1 MKIPG
6 ARLDAFCKRP
16 DAGVRAVLV
25 YGPDAGLVR
34 ERADLLG
41 RSVLSD
47 LDDPFRVSV
56 LTGTAIV
63 ADPPRL
69 AEETAAQSLVGGRR
83 LVRVRDAG
91 DAAAPA
97 FDRIL
102 KDKTAGDTLVVA
114 EAGELRA
121 GSPLRKLFETAAAAA
136 AVPCYVDEGA
146 ALERVL
152 RETLARF
159 RVNLDGD
166 AAHWLAAHLGG
177 DRGVLRGEAEKL
189 ALYVGEGGRVT
200 VEDCIAVV
208 GDSAEI
214 ALDAVV
220 TATAG
225 GDRQRLERLLDRV
238 FAEGE
243 QPIRVLR
250 SLQRHYLRLLGLA
263 AAVEA
268 GSSPQAA
275 VDALKPKPHFKEA
288 PHLAAQAQRWSRR
301 RVAYAIS
308 RLADAEADC
317 KRSSFPPE
325 LICRRALDDLS
336 RVAAQRR

>member
-1 MKIPG
+1 MKVPN
-6 ARLDAFCKRP
+6 ARLDAFCKKP
-16 DAGVRAVLV
+16 DAGIRAVLV

-34 ERADLLG
+34 ERADQLG
-41 RSVLSD
+41 RSVLSE

-56 LTGTAIV
+56 LTGAAIV

-83 LVRVRDAG
+83 LVRVRETSDAS
-91 DAAAPA
+91 APA
-97 FDRIL
+97 FDRVL
-102 KDKTAGDTLVVA
+102 RDGASGDTLIVA

-121 GSPLRKLFETAAAAA
+121 TSPLRKLFEAAAAAA

-152 RETLARF
+152 RETLGRHN
-159 RVNLDGD
+159 VSLDSEAGR
-166 AAHWLAAHLGG
+166 WLAAHLGG
-177 DRGVLRGEAEKL
+177 DRGVLRGEADKL
-189 ALYVGEGGRVT
+189 ALYVGDGGRIT

-208 GDSAEI
+208 GDSIEI
-214 ALDAVV
+214 AMDAVV

-225 GDRQRLERLLDRV
+225 GDRARLERLLDRV

-243 QPIRVLR
+243 QPVRVLR
-250 SLQRHYLRLLGLA
+250 ALQRHYLRLFTLA

-268 GSSPQAA
+268 GASAQSA
-275 VDALKPKPHFKEA
+275 VESLRPRPHFKEA
-288 PHLAAQAQRWSRR
+288 PHLTQQVQRWSRR
-301 RVAYAIS
+301 RLTYALS

-317 KRSSFPPE
+317 KRSVFPAE
-325 LICRRALDDLS
+325 LVCRRALDDLS
-336 RVAAQRR
+336 RVAQRR

>member
-1 MKIPG
+1 MKIPS
-6 ARLDAFCKRP
+6 ARLDAFCRRP
-16 DAGVRAVLV
+16 DAAIRAVLV

-34 ERADLLG
+34 ERAALLG
-41 RSVLSD
+41 RSAVPD
-47 LDDPFRVSV
+47 PDDPFRVSV
-56 LTGTAIV
+56 LTGAAVV

-69 AEETAAQSLVGGRR
+69 AEEAAALSLIGGRR
-83 LVRVRDAG
+83 LVRVREATDAT
-91 DAAAPA
+91 APA
-97 FDRIL
+97 LERVLRDG
-102 KDKTAGDTLVVA
+102 ASGDTLIVV

-121 GSPLRKLFETAAAAA
+121 GSPLRKLFEGASAAA

-152 RETLARF
+152 RETLAQY
-159 RVNLDGD
+159 RVALDGE

-189 ALYVGEGGRVT
+189 ALFVGDGGRVS

-214 ALDAVV
+214 AIDAVV
-220 TATAG
+220 AATAG
-225 GDRQRLERLLDRV
+225 GDRRRLERLLDRV

-243 QPIRVLR
+243 APIRVLR
-250 SLQRHYLRLLGLA
+250 ALQRHFLRLLGLA

-268 GSSPQAA
+268 GARPQEA
-275 VDALKPKPHFKEA
+275 VDALRPKPHFKEA
-288 PHLAAQAQRWSRR
+288 PLLAVQAQRWTRR
-301 RVAYAIS
+301 RVAHAIA

-317 KRSSFPPE
+317 KRAAFPAD
-325 LICRRALDDLS
+325 LVCRRALDDLA
-336 RVAAQRR
+336 RLGERR